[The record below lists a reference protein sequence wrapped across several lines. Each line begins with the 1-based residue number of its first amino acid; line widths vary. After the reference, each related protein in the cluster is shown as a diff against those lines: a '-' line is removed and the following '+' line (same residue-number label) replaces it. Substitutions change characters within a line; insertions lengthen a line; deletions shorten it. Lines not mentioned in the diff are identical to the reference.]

1 MCLLTFLWIV
11 VSPFPWTVQQT
22 MNICLRRTSV
32 RCQLGFLFT
41 PAMLRIQ
48 WESQCHIP
56 FYPSGTLTDCQ
67 INTKIFN
74 MAPDRLRP
82 CDRPRLCP
90 HCSWLR
96 SHFTVCVLSCYSVLY
111 HSVFV
116 CVLLWNSPLPLL
128 QNILLDLVRITSF
141 SSLKRLSFALRRLP

>member
-1 MCLLTFLWIV
+1 
-11 VSPFPWTVQQT
+11 

-111 HSVFV
+111 HSVLV